1 MANKFKDFPKKE
13 EKKPE
18 APKAPAEPLFQ
29 TRKFDEQLAKKPEA
43 DALKAKAKELAEK
56 YPLNPGGVSGD
67 L

>member
-1 MANKFKDFPKKE
+1 MANKTRDFPKKE

-18 APKAPAEPLFQ
+18 APAEPLFR
-29 TRKFDEQLAKKPEA
+29 TRKFNEQLEKKPEA